1 MRLLTRHVL
10 LLATAAL
17 AIFAVAAQSAVA
29 AGEWEPNDSYLTA
42 AGPLVAGTTY
52 TGVFETSND
61 VDYFYF
67 YVPQQTQLQFKV
79 TNSTPQN
86 VYLCTNIERQ
96 ALDRIEGINGNAS
109 LSVYGGESK
118 SGAVTLTPGKYYF
131 EVDCPGT
138 VGKTYS
144 FTLGPAGVTSTYEPF
159 ALACAA
165 AHPPVTAASTAL
177 GQVSAKLQKAR
188 QRLTEHPRW
197 KPLRKRK
204 VRAKIASLKSE
215 VQAARGNYN
224 AAAKNELAA
233 CSVPQ

>member
-1 MRLLTRHVL
+1 MRLTRHAL
-10 LLATAAL
+10 LLGAAVL
-17 AIFAVAAQSAVA
+17 SIFAAAAQSAIA

-42 AGPLVAGTTY
+42 AGPLTAGTTY
-52 TGVFETSND
+52 TGAFETSND

-86 VYLCTNIERQ
+86 VYICTDIERQ
-96 ALDRIEGINGNAS
+96 ALDRVEGISGSTS
-109 LSVYGGESK
+109 LTVYGGESK

-131 EVDCPGT
+131 EVICPGT

-144 FTLGPAGVTSTYEPF
+144 FSLGPPGVTSTYEPF

-165 AHPPVTAASTAL
+165 AHPPVTVASAAL
-177 GQVSAKLQKAR
+177 GRAVAKLQKVR
-188 QRLTEHPRW
+188 QRLSEHPRW
-197 KPLRKRK
+197 KSARKQK
-204 VRAKIASLKSE
+204 VRAKIASLKSG
-215 VQAARGNYN
+215 VQAARANYN
-224 AAAKNELAA
+224 AAAKNEQAA